1 MHRQECRC
9 YLDTVRVRLPTPAL
23 MCYKLRAV
31 RIHEDKAPV
40 TVASAQVPAI
50 VEEHAMTFCP
60 VCSEKLTA
68 RKCKLI
74 CTVCGYYMSCSDYY

>member
-1 MHRQECRC
+1 MSA
-9 YLDTVRVRLPTPAL
+9 TGARVRAGLPTPAGL
-23 MCYKLRAV
+23 CYKLRAV
-31 RIHEDKAPV
+31 RITEDKAPLA
-40 TVASAQVPAI
+40 TVLVGETVLAI
-50 VEEHAMTFCP
+50 ETEYALSFCP